1 MWHFAFLGMQKAH
14 LYRKGA
20 WGLVLLNRDS
30 AVPCTLFALQQQGLQ
45 QLLFQPCQGSLW
57 VAQYLALQ
65 AVLTSRPSVPAV
77 ELHHLERVLAV
88 QEAGQLGPS
97 WGVLEGA

>member
-1 MWHFAFLGMQKAH
+1 M
-14 LYRKGA
+14 
-20 WGLVLLNRDS
+20 
-30 AVPCTLFALQQQGLQ
+30 PCALFVLQQYGLWC
-45 QLLFQPCQGSLW
+45 LRSQPCQGSLW

-65 AVLTSRPSVPAV
+65 PLLMSRLCVLAV
-77 ELHHLERVLAV
+77 ELQPLEQGLAL